1 MDENPETPS
10 AVAATIGVSP
20 WSVACVT
27 MWKIGPECAAQHA
40 KCVNAIIQNCGVAST
55 SPAEYAWPPAG
66 AAPPSA
72 AAPRSAGSR
81 ISRATGMIT
90 SHARSPRTS
99 SAMRQSA
106 QLVSARASGA
116 ITRMPM
122 PIPADTS
129 ATASPRRAVNHLV
142 AVEVNGA

>member
-1 MDENPETPS
+1 
-10 AVAATIGVSP
+10 
-20 WSVACVT
+20 

-40 KCVNAIIQNCGVAST
+40 KWVSAIIQNCGVAST
-55 SPAEYAWPPAG
+55 SPAEYVWLAAG

-90 SHARSPRTS
+90 SHARSPRTI

-116 ITRMPM
+116 TIRIPKPM
-122 PIPADTS
+122 PADTS
-129 ATASPRRAVNHLV
+129 ATARPRRAVNHLV
-142 AVEVNGA
+142 AVEVSGA